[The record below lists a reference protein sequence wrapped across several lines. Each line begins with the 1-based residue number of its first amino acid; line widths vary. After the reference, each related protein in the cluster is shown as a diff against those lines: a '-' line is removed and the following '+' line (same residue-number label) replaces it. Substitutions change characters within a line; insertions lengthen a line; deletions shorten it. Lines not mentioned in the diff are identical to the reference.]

1 MNSKKEV
8 QHVYLVGAKSLG
20 AYGGYETF
28 VYKLTEYHQNKENI
42 KYHVACKANGDGCM
56 DESKFDG
63 VTRINEHEF
72 ELHNV
77 TRVGIYSGSPSQ
89 MGLNKLSCVNMIWSP
104 ILALGSLGVGN
115 RPAADF
121 HRIIGISAT
130 PSSLRPGCELQ
141 KYLL

>member
-1 MNSKKEV
+1 MDSI
-8 QHVYLVGAKSLG
+8 HFSLLVYSADRAKWFF
-20 AYGGYETF
+20 E
-28 VYKLTEYHQNKENI
+28 
-42 KYHVACKANGDGCM
+42 KA
-56 DESKFDG
+56 
-63 VTRINEHEF
+63 
-72 ELHNV
+72 NV